1 MAHRTAPT
9 ALHRLAVLVAAVVLV
24 GACGGGGDD
33 ASADGDAATTVAP
46 TTAPATTAPDGS
58 STTTTAP
65 DRSTTT
71 APPPTTAP
79 PSTTA
84 PPHTAAPPPTTAPP
98 TTAPPSTEPPPP
110 APEVLEPGD
119 EGPAVELLQTRLR
132 DLGYW
137 VGPVDATY
145 GTLTEQAV
153 FAFQKAQGLA
163 VDGVTGPSTRTA
175 LEAPAPVRTRT
186 TSGTAW
192 EVDKTRQLLIL
203 AVDGRAVEVHNT
215 STGTEDAY
223 TYDGRERL
231 ADTPEGD
238 FTLDWQVDGVRDGAL
253 GRLYR
258 PKYFHPDGIAIH
270 GYGSVP
276 PVPASHGCVRI
287 TKAAMDHVWADG
299 RAPLGTRVLVYGD
312 SPV

>member
-1 MAHRTAPT
+1 MASRTT
-9 ALHRLAVLVAAVVLV
+9 ALHRLALLVAAAVLV
-24 GACGGGGDD
+24 GACGGSGDD
-33 ASADGDAATTVAP
+33 EASADGGAPTTGAP
-46 TTAPATTAPDGS
+46 TTAPVATDPDRAT
-58 STTTTAP
+58 TTTTAP
-65 DRSTTT
+65 DRSTTE
-71 APPPTTAP
+71 

-84 PPHTAAPPPTTAPP
+84 PPTTAAPTTTTAPPTTAPP
-98 TTAPPSTEPPPP
+98 TTAPPTTPPPPP

-145 GTLTEQAV
+145 GSLTEQAV
-153 FAFQKAQGLA
+153 YAFQKAQGLA

-175 LEAPAPVRTRT
+175 LEAPAPVGTRT

-215 STGTEDAY
+215 STGTEDTY
-223 TYDGRERL
+223 TYEGRELL

-238 FTLDWQVDGVRDGAL
+238 FTIDWQVDGVRDGAL

-299 RAPLGTRVLVYGD
+299 RAPLGARVLVYGD